1 MENRYPLFETGRILK
16 KEALEVI
23 RDYPKDLLS
32 ILYEGY
38 TNGVIRG
45 LRLSSDHENR
55 SLIIGKGLVKLK
67 GEVYQISKEI
77 KVSYTHTEQREYLK
91 LKCSSESVDKDWKV
105 TKINAFLSTE
115 EESADGEILLCDFLL
130 KSGFVLRDS
139 YLDFADMRSEYD
151 TIHLMNADY
160 AGYEEK
166 TFNIEVLK
174 VYAKEYLNTKKCED
188 IDRTF
193 CYTVLNSVEGISRAV
208 IENYIAVKEGRVQGT
223 HLSNKDIYTGL
234 LDILSTAKNPDGY
247 KATGFSPRKIL
258 VD

>member
-1 MENRYPLFETGRILK
+1 MENRYPLFENGRILK

-23 RDYPKDLLS
+23 RDYPRDLLG

-38 TNGVIRG
+38 TDGVIRG

-55 SLIIGKGLVKLK
+55 NLIIGKGLIKLK
-67 GEVYQISKEI
+67 GEIYQINKEI
-77 KVSYTHTEQREYLK
+77 KVVYTHTEQRRYLR
-91 LKCSSESVDKDWKV
+91 LKCNEKKDKDFTV
-105 TKINAFLSTE
+105 NEIEAYLSDE
-115 EESADGEILLCDFLL
+115 KENKDGEILLCDFLL

-174 VYAKEYLNTKKCED
+174 IYAKEYLNTKKCED

-208 IENYIAVKEGRVQGT
+208 IENYIAVKEGRVHGT
-223 HLSNKDIYTGL
+223 HLSNKQIYTGL
-234 LDILSTAKNPDGY
+234 LDILNTAKDPDGH
-247 KATGFSPRKIL
+247 KATGFGPRKIL

>member
-32 ILYEGY
+32 ILYDGY

-45 LRLSSDHENR
+45 LRISSDHENR

-77 KVSYTHTEQREYLK
+77 KVSYTHTEQREYLR
-91 LKCSSESVDKDWKV
+91 LKCSGESVDKDWKV
-105 TKINAFLSTE
+105 TQIKAFLSTE
-115 EESADGEILLCDFLL
+115 EESTDDEILLCDFLL

-160 AGYEEK
+160 AGYKESS
-166 TFNIEVLK
+166 FNIEVLK
-174 VYAKEYLNTKKCED
+174 VYAKEYLNTKKCEET
-188 IDRTF
+188 DRTF
-193 CYTVLNSVEGISRAV
+193 CYMVLNSMEGIERSI
-208 IENYIAVKEGRVQGT
+208 IENYIAVKEGKTKGT
-223 HLSNKDIYTGL
+223 NLSNKEIYTGL
-234 LDILSTAKNPDGY
+234 LDILSSAKDPDGHRG
-247 KATGFSPRKIL
+247 TGFSPKKIL
-258 VD
+258 VE

>member
-32 ILYEGY
+32 ILYDGY

-55 SLIIGKGLVKLK
+55 TLIIGRGLVKLK
-67 GEVYQISKEI
+67 GEVYLINKEV
-77 KVSYTHTEQREYLK
+77 KVSYTHTEQRKYLR
-91 LKCSSESVDKDWKV
+91 LKHSEIRDKDWK
-105 TKINAFLSTE
+105 ISEIEAFLSDD
-115 EESADGEILLCDFLL
+115 EESKDGEILLCDFLL
-130 KSGFVLRDS
+130 KSGFVLRDT

-160 AGYEEK
+160 AGYGESS
-166 TFNIEVLK
+166 FNIEVLK
-174 VYAKEYLNTKKCED
+174 VYAREYLNTKKCEET
-188 IDRTF
+188 DRIF
-193 CYTVLNSVEGISRAV
+193 CYMVLNSMEGIERSI
-208 IENYIAVKEGRVQGT
+208 IENYIAVKEGKAKGT
-223 HLSNKDIYTGL
+223 SLSNKEIYTGL
-234 LDILSTAKNPDGY
+234 LDILSSAKDPDGHRG
-247 KATGFSPRKIL
+247 TGFSPKKIL

>member
-151 TIHLMNADY
+151 TIHLMKAD
-160 AGYEEK
+160 
-166 TFNIEVLK
+166 
-174 VYAKEYLNTKKCED
+174 
-188 IDRTF
+188 
-193 CYTVLNSVEGISRAV
+193 
-208 IENYIAVKEGRVQGT
+208 
-223 HLSNKDIYTGL
+223 
-234 LDILSTAKNPDGY
+234 
-247 KATGFSPRKIL
+247 
-258 VD
+258 